1 VDSSGDN
8 DQDRETMSD
17 DQLTTLARVVVIG
30 VVAAIAAVGVGIA
43 VGIERWWRRRRRKRH
58 TRLARKE

>member
-1 VDSSGDN
+1 
-8 DQDRETMSD
+8 MSD

>member
-43 VGIERWWRRRRRKRH
+43 VDASAIPD
-58 TRLARKE
+58 